1 MWSGVEDGSPNRG
14 PRGWRGLAGGVAAG
28 LVALASGS
36 ASAFVYASGD
46 LVGIFVDGGA
56 ELIVN
61 LGPASGLSAGATFDF
76 ATPPGFGADGA
87 TGGKFVA
94 YATTAPFS
102 GSLNRNV
109 TYTAPGTV
117 IPSLYDTNVTS
128 YVARL
133 GIAQTV
139 LDDGGAADKFLELLN
154 NFPAPPTGGVVAN
167 TASLL
172 SIPSSLGASYTSTI
186 GQNGVTDRIDN
197 QLPFETD
204 VAITGT
210 NYVGLWRGNRVTTT
224 TASTQ
229 AIGIFEVTGNL
240 GGPTPTT
247 RLRFLPEP
255 SGSLGIGLGVMAL
268 AGLHAAS
275 GRRRA
280 SESGRDP
287 SSGRARAGLQ
297 ERV

>member
-1 MWSGVEDGSPNRG
+1 MSSGGRGGSSSRG
-14 PRGWRGLAGGVAAG
+14 SRGWRGFFGGIAAG
-28 LVALASGS
+28 LVALSSGS

-61 LGPASGLSAGATFDF
+61 LGPVSALSAGATFDF
-76 ATPPGFGADGA
+76 ATPAGFGADGA
-87 TGGKFVA
+87 IGGKFIA

-117 IPSLYDTNVTS
+117 IPSAYDTNVTA
-128 YVARL
+128 YVSRL
-133 GIAQTV
+133 GLAQSV
-139 LDDGGAADKFLELLN
+139 LDDGGTADKFLELLN
-154 NFPAPPTGGVVAN
+154 NFPAPPAGGVVAN
-167 TASLL
+167 SASLL

-240 GGPTPTT
+240 GGPTPTA

-255 SGSLGIGLGVMAL
+255 AGAVALGCGVLAL
-268 AGLHAAS
+268 AGLNAAA
-275 GRRRA
+275 GRRRRNPGDVGT
-280 SESGRDP
+280 SCRSHDR
-287 SSGRARAGLQ
+287 L
-297 ERV
+297 